1 MNIDRKYN
9 WLFILQGWAILWVV
23 IGNTYI
29 TAAGNGSGW
38 ECTLLRTAYS
48 FHLPLLMFVSGC
60 IFCKTFLLADNH
72 IQQTKGMLREQL
84 MGLFIPF
91 VIFTIIAIIAKTA
104 LSNGVYSFDTLK
116 GNFIQGFLFPS
127 EQPMTP
133 LWFIM
138 VLMWLHVMLPLWK
151 YLLEKEWLLWAG
163 LVVLLGFHV
172 ISIPI
177 EFLCIKWLCYFTVYF
192 FLGLV
197 IMKKNFLHKFSG
209 LTGFYIFIAGY
220 IIYLLG
226 VDVDKTI
233 AEVGGILFS
242 IGVTLILNNTFPST
256 FFSFRDYYFQIFL
269 MSYFVQLLFRVA
281 YPHLPIPYII
291 GYFICLSLGIYA
303 PVMITK
309 LLQYLKS
316 NQLQIF
322 IGSVNLPKAI

>member
-1 MNIDRKYN
+1 MIIDRKYN

-23 IGNTYI
+23 IGNTYL
-29 TAAGNGSGW
+29 TTAGNGPDW
-38 ECTLLRTAYS
+38 ESTLLRTAYT

-60 IFCKTFLLADNH
+60 IFCKTFLLADNY
-72 IQQTKGMLREQL
+72 IQQTKDMLREQL
-84 MGLFIPF
+84 LGLFIPF

-104 LSNGVYSFDTLK
+104 LSNGAYSIETLK
-116 GNFIQGFLFPS
+116 SDFIQGFLFPS
-127 EQPMTP
+127 EQPISP
-133 LWFIM
+133 LWFVM
-138 VLMWLHVMLPLWK
+138 ALMWLHIMLPLWK

-163 LVVLLGFHV
+163 LVVLLGVHI
-172 ISIPI
+172 ISVPI
-177 EFLCIKWLCYFTVYF
+177 EFLCIKWFWYFAVYF
-192 FLGLV
+192 FLGMV
-197 IMKKNFLHKFSG
+197 IMKKDFLHKLSG
-209 LTGFYIFIAGY
+209 LTGFYIFIEGY
-220 IIYLLG
+220 IIYILG

-242 IGVTLILNNTFPST
+242 IGVTLILNNTFPRT

-269 MSYFVQLLFRVA
+269 MSYFVQLIFRVV
-281 YPHLPIPYII
+281 YPHLPISYII
-291 GYFICLSLGIYA
+291 GYFICLSLGIYI